1 MRCPESVEQVIAVP
15 SPMLSATRVELA
27 FAIIP
32 TTSEGKISRFQM
44 LKDSFTVSRAA
55 RYRPEGMS

>member
-1 MRCPESVEQVIAVP
+1 
-15 SPMLSATRVELA
+15 MLSATRVELT

-44 LKDSFTVSRAA
+44 LMDSFAVSRAA
-55 RYRPEGMS
+55 RCRPEGMS